1 MHMLGDVPGIKSC
14 EENGGAD
21 SIQDASK
28 QKKKSLET
36 SWGDTMQHTKC
47 NIKSTISY
55 DQIYLL
61 VHHPVNKSNYLGY

>member
-36 SWGDTMQHTKC
+36 SW
-47 NIKSTISY
+47 
-55 DQIYLL
+55 
-61 VHHPVNKSNYLGY
+61 